1 MLFKYICNYFLM
13 MKLRVYEAAEDSL
26 LLAKHVR
33 EYAKNAEKILDM
45 GTGSGIQAETARKA
59 NRKAEIDAADIN
71 EKAVQKLKKK
81 KLKIN
86 AFVSD
91 LFSNVKE
98 KYDLIIFNPPYL
110 PDDEKEDFNSEKWS
124 GGKEGIEI
132 TLKFLRQAKA
142 HLEEDGK
149 ILLVYSTL
157 ANPEKLIKEANKL
170 GYDIRNLDSEEFFYE
185 KIYVAVL
192 FLKRHTEPL

>member
-1 MLFKYICNYFLM
+1 M